1 MKARPVLLA
10 ATILLG
16 GCYLLKQAGGQ
27 LRILAGARPIGEML
41 ADPAV
46 PGETKEKLRL
56 VLEIREF
63 GEREMG
69 LLPSDS
75 YTRVY
80 DTGGEPVSHLVSACR
95 KDRFAPYTWWFPLVG
110 AVPYKGFFDSADAE
124 AEAADLEARGLDV
137 ARHEV
142 SAYSTLGWFSDPLF
156 SPTLEAPEEDIAA
169 LILHELAHATLYV
182 PGDSDFNESLA
193 SFVGRQGALEF
204 VRWRFGQGSPV
215 YDRTVQRTA
224 AAERR
229 DAAALDL
236 FRRLDDLYR
245 SGTSTEDILDLRE
258 AVAGGPVNNAEI
270 LMRRRYGS
278 YEEIRA
284 LFERAGGDWRLF
296 FSVLRKRVELGK
308 EAP

>member
-1 MKARPVLLA
+1 MKVRPFLLA
-10 ATILLG
+10 AAILMG
-16 GCYLLKQAGGQ
+16 GCYVVKQAQGQ
-27 LRILAGARPIGEML
+27 LRILSGARPIPEML
-41 ADPAV
+41 ADPSV
-46 PGETKEKLRL
+46 PGAVKEKLRL

-63 GEREMG
+63 GERELG
-69 LLPSDS
+69 LLPSGN

-95 KDRFAPYTWWFPLVG
+95 KDRFSPHTWWFPVVG
-110 AVPYKGFFDSADAE
+110 TVPYKGFFDLADAE
-124 AEAADLEARGLDV
+124 AEAAELEEQGYDV

-156 SPTLEAPEEDIAA
+156 SPTLEDPEEEIAD
-169 LILHELAHATLYV
+169 LILHELTHATLYV

-204 VRWRFGQGSPV
+204 VRWRFGQGSAV
-215 YDRTVQRTA
+215 YDRTVQRIA

-236 FRRLDDLYR
+236 YRRLDDLYR
-245 SGTSTEDILDLRE
+245 SGTSREDILAVRE

-284 LFERAGGDWRLF
+284 LFDRSGGDWRLF
-296 FSVLRKRVELGK
+296 FSVLRKRAELGS
-308 EAP
+308 ETP